1 MISFDEEPGTYS
13 TAAAG
18 VQLSVHVRPHAGI
31 GKDSIKGSNHTLS
44 MYGVN
49 FFFESHE
56 QAQEAAG
63 ALYNAICKEYKSDEA
78 P

>member
-1 MISFDEEPGTYS
+1 MIIFDEEPGTYS

-18 VQLSVHVRPHAGI
+18 IQFSVHVRPHAGI
-31 GKDSIKGSNHTLS
+31 GKDSIRGGDQTLS

-56 QAQEAAG
+56 QAKEAAS
-63 ALYNAICKEYKSDEA
+63 ALYNAICKEYKPDEFT
-78 P
+78 

>member
-1 MISFDEEPGTYS
+1 MIIFDEEPGTYS

-18 VQLSVHVRPHAGI
+18 IQFSVHVRPHAGI

-56 QAQEAAG
+56 QARGAAD
-63 ALYNAICKEYKSDEA
+63 ALYNAICKEHKPNEFS
-78 P
+78 

>member
-1 MISFDEEPGTYS
+1 MIIFDEEPGTYS

-31 GKDSIKGSNHTLS
+31 GKDNIEGRNHTLS

-49 FFFESHE
+49 FFFQSYG
-56 QAQEAAG
+56 QAKEAAF
-63 ALYNAICKEYKSDEA
+63 ALYNAICKEHKPDET